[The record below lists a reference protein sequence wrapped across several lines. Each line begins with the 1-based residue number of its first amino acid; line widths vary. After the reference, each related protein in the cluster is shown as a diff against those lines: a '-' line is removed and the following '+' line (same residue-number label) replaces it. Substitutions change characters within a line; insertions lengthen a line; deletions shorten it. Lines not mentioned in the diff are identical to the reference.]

1 MIRRLTLLLL
11 AACDQLRKTELR
23 AEPQYR
29 VPRAPARAPVRS
41 APISVRN

>member
-11 AACDQLRKTELR
+11 AACEQLRKTELR
-23 AEPQYR
+23 AAPPFR
-29 VPRAPARAPVRS
+29 IPRAPACAPVRS